1 MHRKPVL
8 CAAALVMLLLVVDGV
23 QGAPRLDLDLATI
36 RPELVSQYGAK
47 CLDGS
52 VPAYYRRLGS
62 EPNKWRIHFRGGAW
76 CFDPESCYERSL
88 TALGSSTVLGNDTAD
103 TPFGFMAQ
111 NESHFGNWTL
121 VLVEYCDGSSWTS
134 NREDPVA
141 VNNTNIWF
149 RGRRNLLATL
159 QELEAWSGLLSR
171 STDIVFTGTSAGGMH
186 TYLNG
191 DTMASFV
198 TSQARVVLLP
208 DAGFFIFDGYPTLP
222 ELKNGYT
229 LWNATDALY
238 PECLS
243 SVAEAYECLIPKN
256 ALPHVRS
263 DVFALQSLYDTA
275 QNSCDTNSPGCNAS
289 IVELRGY
296 LQGNLTAT
304 ATARTG
310 IFATACRQH
319 QESCQDFDW
328 DVITVAGV
336 KMETA
341 FYNFYYNN
349 DLTARFD
356 VDWPNNPTCIMS
368 GAFHGDC

>member
-1 MHRKPVL
+1 MRLVP
-8 CAAALVMLLLVVDGV
+8 CALVPLLLLAQAAL
-23 QGAPRLDLDLATI
+23 GATFQNLTLATV
-36 RPELVSQYGAK
+36 RPDIASADGAK

-52 VPAYYRRLGS
+52 SPGYYRRLGS

-76 CFDPESCYERSL
+76 CFDSDDCYQRSK
-88 TALGSSTVLGNDTAD
+88 TFLGSSTMLGPNTGDA
-103 TPFGFMAQ
+103 PFGFMAQ

-134 NREDPVA
+134 NREDPVV
-141 VNNTNIWF
+141 VNNTNVWY
-149 RGRRNLLATL
+149 RGRRNLVAVL
-159 QELEAWSGLLSR
+159 QELEAWNGLLSR

-191 DTMASFV
+191 DFMASFV
-198 TSQARVVLLP
+198 TSQARVALLP
-208 DAGFFIFDGYPTLP
+208 DAGFFLFLDTPGNLSQ
-222 ELKNGYT
+222 LQNAYT

-263 DVFALQSLYDTA
+263 DLFALQSLYDTA
-275 QNSCDTNSPGCNAS
+275 QNKCNPQDAGCNATS
-289 IVELRGY
+289 AEMRGY
-296 LQGNLTAT
+296 LQGNLTASKT
-304 ATARTG
+304 PKTG

-319 QESCQDFDW
+319 EESCQDFDW
-328 DVITVAGV
+328 DDMTVAGV
-336 KMETA
+336 RLETA
-341 FYNFYYNN
+341 FYDFYYND

-356 VDWPNNPTCIMS
+356 VDWPNNPTCTV
-368 GAFHGDC
+368 GANHGAC